1 MKKYTKEMGNGYKI
15 EVIIEDNVIRMG
27 AYDDEEGAYGILYTR
42 FEEIDIWELAANV
55 SQVLEDAGYYET
67 GGFKMTREVL
77 APIVYLV
84 NQHGKEVTGGGGYV
98 ESLMITLEAQEMLR
112 KDTEGRRD
120 IIDDLIDKP
129 WVRKFKKFQSEGV
142 SWYITDLEYE
152 EHDVF
157 VVIAEELGKQT
168 HAITYMSVYNK
179 ADYDTLKDIYPNRL
193 GEMLEQLG
201 VSNVSFRKASLTLL
215 EMVENKEWKYRDKE
229 KGKED
234 ESVTPDVD
242 SFERFLSSL
251 AENMRKDP
259 KMNTEN
265 SEEPEEDLEN
275 IASSL
280 KADVVSSIKELIDK
294 NIEENNQL
302 CGLLEKLDQ
311 PTDNSEDERRVIK
324 EVIDYFMKKITCLV
338 DDEETEED
346 PDVVTEDVEE
356 EDNGISEQTREEI
369 LQMLSGNCLSNH
381 RLRCEINPE
390 IWKEAHIDSSTQ
402 TQSDLWFPDGA
413 DIPEEPEEATDDDV
427 TIHHLNF
434 IADSLEGLEKA
445 VKNIDP
451 AEQDRLL
458 FALGRL
464 NGIIHKL
471 TFDK

>member
-1 MKKYTKEMGNGYKI
+1 MKKYTKEIENGYKM
-15 EVIIEDNVIRMG
+15 EVIVEDNVIRMG
-27 AYDDEEGAYGILYTR
+27 AYDDEEGAYGILCSR
-42 FEEIDIWELAANV
+42 FEEIVIWELA
-55 SQVLEDAGYYET
+55 SHISKVLEDAGYYET
-67 GGFKMTREVL
+67 GGLKMTSEVL

-84 NQHGKEVTGGGGYV
+84 NRHGKEVTGGGGYV

-157 VVIAEELGKQT
+157 VVIAKELGKQT

-201 VSNVSFRKASLTLL
+201 VSNVSFRKASQALL
-215 EMVENKEWKYRDKE
+215 EMIEDKE
-229 KGKED
+229 LEYQDEED
-234 ESVTPDVD
+234 KIVTPDVD
-242 SFERFLSSL
+242 PFERFLSSL
-251 AENMRKDP
+251 DENMRKDP
-259 KMNTEN
+259 KINTEN
-265 SEEPEEDLEN
+265 SEESNESLEN

-280 KADVVSSIKELIDK
+280 KADVVNSIKELIDK

-311 PTDNSEDERRVIK
+311 PTNNPEDERRAIK
-324 EVIDYFMKKITCLV
+324 KAIDYFMKKITCLV
-338 DDEETEED
+338 DDETTDE
-346 PDVVTEDVEE
+346 PDVVTEDVE

-381 RLRCEINPE
+381 RLRCGINPE

-402 TQSDLWFPDGA
+402 TQSDLWFPDEA
-413 DIPEEPEEATDDDV
+413 DTPKEPTDDDV
-427 TIHHLNF
+427 TIHNLNF
-434 IADSLEGLEKA
+434 IADRLE
-445 VKNIDP
+445 V
-451 AEQDRLL
+451 
-458 FALGRL
+458 
-464 NGIIHKL
+464 
-471 TFDK
+471 